1 MEARE
6 SYLSNRSRNIGDQ
19 TLPSFEIDR
28 LLQQFPTADAYSRTA
43 ENLLGEIRVHQVELA
58 SMRVNEAH
66 SHHLESYDFAPIA
79 CLSLGYEDRVV
90 QMNAACTSL
99 LGVERGKLIYRSF
112 TQWIDAAD
120 HDLWLRQLML
130 ARDSGEARSCEL
142 RLRHADGGLLHVRM
156 DCRQE
161 RGGDLPSM
169 SIFFTDLTR
178 QKRLE
183 AEILEWQSKLSEL
196 PALHVAAQT
205 AASIAHEL
213 NQPLLAITSYG
224 DAADMLLKNENPDM
238 TLVRKAIDGC
248 RREAA
253 RAGRSMR
260 ELMELFRQE
269 VSPAE
274 TFDLNREIEDILID
288 AKRDEALKFEHV
300 VLAEE
305 GLPPVRAKRTH
316 LQKVLL
322 NLLHNAVEAM
332 ADAGVAQP
340 VIAVKVQVRQDE
352 NLAQVTVQDN
362 GPGISREQLQ
372 RLFEPFFT
380 TKSKGTGM
388 GLAVSRS
395 LIEENGGRLWADLHD
410 VDQLC
415 LYPQERKGATF
426 HFTLPFTS

>member
-6 SYLSNRSRNIGDQ
+6 RRLSNRPGSIGDQ
-19 TLPSFEIDR
+19 TLPNFEIN
-28 LLQQFPTADAYSRTA
+28 QFPHVDTSPGTAV
-43 ENLLGEIRVHQVELA
+43 NLHGEIRLHRVGLANEQSVE
-58 SMRVNEAH
+58 SRPR
-66 SHHLESYDFAPIA
+66 HLDTYDSIPIA
-79 CLSLGYEDRVV
+79 CLKLGYEDRVV
-90 QMNAACTSL
+90 EINTACTML

-112 TQWIDAAD
+112 MQWIDAAD
-120 HDLWLRQLML
+120 QDLWLRQLML
-130 ARDSGEARSCEL
+130 VRDSGEMRSCEL
-142 RLRHADGGLLHVRM
+142 RLRGDDGKTLHVRM

-161 RGGDLPSM
+161 LGGGISSM
-169 SIFFTDLTR
+169 RIFFTDITR
-178 QKRLE
+178 QKLME
-183 AEILEWQSKLSEL
+183 AEIQEWQSKLSEL

-213 NQPLLAITSYG
+213 NQPLLAVTSYS

-238 TLVRKAIDGC
+238 VLVRKAIDGC
-248 RREAA
+248 RREMA

-260 ELMELFRQE
+260 ELLELFRKE
-269 VSPAE
+269 VSPSEA
-274 TFDLNREIEDILID
+274 FDLNCEIEDIL
-288 AKRDEALKFEHV
+288 ANVKKDEALKFEHV

-305 GLPPVRAKRTH
+305 GLPPVRANRTH

-340 VIAVKVQVRQDE
+340 VIAVKVQVRQDD

-362 GPGISREQLQ
+362 GPGISKEQLQ

-426 HFTLPFTS
+426 HFTLPLAS

>member
-6 SYLSNRSRNIGDQ
+6 RPQSYRLSNIGEQTQSGFGIDPCFFTASHPHIPENIPCDIRMPQ
-19 TLPSFEIDR
+19 PSLADER
-28 LLQQFPTADAYSRTA
+28 LIGARLRQHD
-43 ENLLGEIRVHQVELA
+43 
-58 SMRVNEAH
+58 
-66 SHHLESYDFAPIA
+66 SHDFSPIA
-79 CLSLGYEDRVV
+79 CVRLGYEDRVV
-90 QMNAACTSL
+90 EMNAACTSL

-112 TQWIDAAD
+112 TQWIEAAD
-120 HDLWLRQLML
+120 QDLWLRQLML
-130 ARDSGEARSCEL
+130 ARQGSVMHSCEL
-142 RLRHADGGLLHVRM
+142 QLKRADGARVPVRM
-156 DCRQE
+156 DCQQE
-161 RGGDLPSM
+161 PGGGIPSLR
-169 SIFFTDLTR
+169 IFFTDLSR
-178 QKRLE
+178 QKRME
-183 AEILEWQSKLSEL
+183 SEILEWQSKLSEL

-213 NQPLLAITSYG
+213 NQPLLAITSYSE
-224 DAADMLLKNENPDM
+224 AADMLLKNEEPDM
-238 TLVRKAIDGC
+238 VLVRKAIDGC

-274 TFDLNREIEDILID
+274 VFDLNRAIEEILSD
-288 AKRDEALKFEHV
+288 AKLGGESEFEHV
-300 VLAEE
+300 MLIEE
-305 GLPPVRAKRTH
+305 GLPPVRANRSH

-332 ADAGVAQP
+332 TEAAVAQP
-340 VIAVKVQVRQDE
+340 VIAVKVQVME
-352 NLAQVTVQDN
+352 EGNVAQVTVQDN

-395 LIEENGGRLWADLHD
+395 LIEENGGRLWADLQD

-426 HFTLPFTS
+426 HFTLPFAS

>member
-6 SYLSNRSRNIGDQ
+6 RSKPNRPRDIGDQ
-19 TLPSFEIDR
+19 TSPSFEIDR
-28 LLQQFPTADAYSRTA
+28 LLPHITPADTYPPVVGKVT
-43 ENLLGEIRVHQVELA
+43 GEIRLHPAALA
-58 SMRVNEAH
+58 NARATGLPVL
-66 SHHLESYDFAPIA
+66 HHAGYDFAPIA
-79 CLSLGYEDRVV
+79 CLTLGYEGRVV
-90 QMNAACTSL
+90 EMNAACLAL
-99 LGVERGKLIYRSF
+99 LGAVRSKLIYRSF

-120 HDLWLRQLML
+120 QDLWLGQLML
-130 ARDSGEARSCEL
+130 ARDSGEAQCCEL
-142 RLRHADGGLLHVRM
+142 RLRHSDGTQLHVRM

-161 RGGDLPSM
+161 RGGNLPSM
-169 SIFFTDLTR
+169 RIFFTDLTR

-183 AEILEWQSKLSEL
+183 AEILEWQGKLSEL

-213 NQPLLAITSYG
+213 NQPLLAVTSYS
-224 DAADMLLKNENPDM
+224 DAADMLLKNETPDM

-260 ELMELFRQE
+260 ELLELFRKE

-274 TFDLNREIEDILID
+274 AFDLNGEIEDILVD
-288 AKRDEALKFEHV
+288 AKRDEALQFEHV

-305 GLPPVRAKRTH
+305 GMPPVRANRTH

-322 NLLHNAVEAM
+322 NLLHNTVEAM
-332 ADAGVAQP
+332 AEDGVAQP
-340 VIAVKVQVRQDE
+340 VIAVKVQLRQDE

-388 GLAVSRS
+388 GLRSEERRVGKECRRLCRSRWS
-395 LIEENGGRLWADLHD
+395 PYH
-410 VDQLC
+410 
-415 LYPQERKGATF
+415 
-426 HFTLPFTS
+426 